1 MPKLRA
7 EVNKSSAN
15 VSVHRGAS
23 PEAAWQNVIRPWLEK
38 VSENA
43 LPNPQP
49 AAVVTPSRSQAY
61 FFRDQLLAD
70 GKSLL
75 GVKFLSP
82 PQLREVLLRE
92 RGLNVPLREH
102 LRLLLAVT
110 AEQFATEQTSNE
122 EALLVAK
129 SIARDPDHFLR
140 ALDQLGAAGWS
151 FDEIDSLAL
160 REIAARFEKQAR
172 ACGFTF
178 VYEADRAA
186 VQNADKVES
195 LFSNLLLFGFDAAHW
210 PLWPLL
216 HAAARSAN
224 EATVV
229 LTDPRDEARDVDET
243 WVGTWEE
250 TFDEAKVIPPTNE
263 RSTRLRQDYGGQAS
277 SAFDALSVAR
287 SNIHF
292 VVGRDTTQQARA
304 IVALAAKFLADPKC
318 DRLGIVFAAAG
329 ALARLVAT
337 FLESAQI
344 VHNDGIAHL
353 APSAFDDHAW
363 RAWLELQQAPR
374 LKSLFQFLRAS
385 RIDIFPSLSIPQ
397 VENTLRRAYNEVLI
411 DDLELLRDYCAR
423 SDILRDGKAVADG
436 LDKVQFYPASGSLTE
451 FLSKTHKIF
460 AQLRW
465 KEHWSEIDRLS
476 RGWSEQLSNTFSKST
491 YLRWLKEV
499 LGAPS
504 LQRDDF
510 GAHAYARVHLL
521 PYAEAQGQPWS
532 HLIFAGLNDDAWPA
546 LDDELGFV
554 REEQIDELNR
564 QNKSLN
570 QRASKRGSQGEGHWS
585 VREGKTLLLG
595 PNERRQLR
603 RRQLL
608 NLFESVTGGIGA
620 SANLYSAAQ
629 PGRIANPT
637 EFFSWLYFQTRGR
650 GVSQQTL
657 QRLEEQTRAW
667 LKDWSPIDAQK
678 VDSISVGR
686 TRYAFDA
693 RRQERAAGEY
703 EFALKTAPE
712 REIALRVTQWEQAMR
727 WPALVWMEI
736 FLGVEAN
743 DENGDAWPVATG
755 QWVHRWLADSVRD
768 GEENM
773 FVDVG
778 RTDEIRAHI
787 IEHAQAFRRE
797 MELVCAERAKKLP
810 DWWTSGWSNALY
822 IADCLA
828 AKVSGL
834 NDWSEMAVEWS
845 LGSPAEISLSENET
859 LRVRGRI
866 DLILARTK
874 SEKSQLGYEDLWV
887 VDYKTGR
894 QRGFNLKEML
904 RRDPPERRFRKQLAD
919 GRGVQL
925 ALYALAVHALGAK
938 DVELTL
944 LSPAGELKKQF
955 ELADV
960 LAQKDFWRE
969 LHRMQQSGVFGML
982 GPVHSDFGFVRKYPL
997 ATLSIDPDLL
1007 KAKWTLTHPAFS
1019 LETEEESK

>member
-1 MPKLRA
+1 MPKLQG
-7 EVNKSSAN
+7 EVKKFSA
-15 VSVHRGAS
+15 
-23 PEAAWQNVIRPWLEK
+23 K
-38 VSENA
+38 VSLHLGVSAETAWHNVVRLWFEKISA
-43 LPNPQP
+43 GVLTVGQP
-49 AAVVTPSRSQAY
+49 SVVVTASRSQAY
-61 FFRDQLLAD
+61 FFRNRLLAE
-70 GKSLL
+70 GKSLI

-102 LRLLLAVT
+102 LRLLLAVV
-110 AEQFATEQTSNE
+110 AEEFAAEKADNE
-122 EALLVAK
+122 EASLIAK

-151 FDEIDSLAL
+151 FDEIDSPAL
-160 REIAARFEKQAR
+160 REIAARFERQAR
-172 ACGFTF
+172 ECGFTF

-186 VQNADKVES
+186 VHDVDNAEP
-195 LFSNLLLFGFDAAHW
+195 LFSKLLLFGFDAAHW

-216 HAAARSAN
+216 RAAARSSS

-250 TFDEAKVIPPTNE
+250 TFGEARVIPPTIE
-263 RSTRLRQDYGGQAS
+263 GATSFAADT
-277 SAFDALSVAR
+277 LSV
-287 SNIHF
+287 SKTDLHF
-292 VVGRDTTQQARA
+292 VVGRDTAQQARA
-304 IVALAAKFLADPKC
+304 VVALTAKFLADPKC
-318 DRLGIVFAAAG
+318 ERLGIVFAAAG
-329 ALARLVAT
+329 ALPRFVAT
-337 FLESAQI
+337 FLEAAQI
-344 VHNDGIAHL
+344 AHNDGIAHL

-374 LKSLFQFLRAS
+374 LTPLFQFLRATS
-385 RIDIFPSLSIPQ
+385 AETFSGLSILQ
-397 VENTLRRAYNEVLI
+397 IEDTLRRAYNEVLV
-411 DDLELLRDYCAR
+411 DDLELLRDYCGATN
-423 SDILRDGKAVADG
+423 DLRDGKSVAAG
-436 LDKVQFYPASGSLTE
+436 LDGIQFLPASASCTE
-451 FLSKTHKIF
+451 FLSQTRKIF
-460 AQLRW
+460 AQLGW
-465 KEHWSEIDRLS
+465 KEYWSETDRLS
-476 RGWSEQLSNTFSKST
+476 RGWNEQLNGTFSKST
-491 YLRWLKEV
+491 YLRWLEEI

-504 LQRDDF
+504 LQRNDF

-521 PYAEAQGQPWS
+521 PYADAQSQPWS

-546 LDDELGFV
+546 LEDELGFV

-570 QRASKRGSQGEGHWS
+570 KRASKRGRHGEGHWS

-603 RRQLL
+603 QRQLL
-608 NLFESVTGGIGA
+608 NLFESVDGGIGA

-637 EFFSWLYFQTRGR
+637 EFFSWLYFHAHGC

-693 RRQERAAGEY
+693 RRHERAAGEY
-703 EFALKTAPE
+703 EFALKNAPE
-712 REIALRVTQWEQAMR
+712 REISLRVTQWEQAMR

-743 DENGDAWPVATG
+743 NENGDAWPVATG
-755 QWVHRWLADSVRD
+755 QWVHRWLANSVRD
-768 GEENM
+768 EDENI

-778 RTDEIRAHI
+778 RADEIRARI
-787 IEHAQAFRRE
+787 VELAQAFRRD
-797 MELVCAERAKKLP
+797 MDALCVARAKKLP
-810 DWWTSGWSNALY
+810 DWWISGWSNALY

-845 LGSPAEISLSENET
+845 LGSPAEISLAENET

-874 SEKSQLGYEDLWV
+874 SEKSHLGYNDLWV

-894 QRGFNLKEML
+894 RRGFNLRSPRGKETAEQKFH
-904 RRDPPERRFRKQLAD
+904 RQLTE

-925 ALYALAVHALGAK
+925 ALYALALQALGAK
-938 DVELTL
+938 DVQLTL
-944 LSPAGELKKQF
+944 LSPAEELESQF
-955 ELADV
+955 QLRHV
-960 LAQKDFWRE
+960 VAQKKFWRE
-969 LHRMQQSGVFGML
+969 LHRMQERGVFGML

-997 ATLSIDPDLL
+997 ATLPIDPDLL
-1007 KAKWTLTHPAFS
+1007 KTKWELTHPALS
-1019 LETEEESK
+1019 LEAEEEAI

>member
-1 MPKLRA
+1 MPKLQA
-7 EVNKSSAN
+7 EVKKSSAE
-15 VSVHRGAS
+15 VSLHLGAS
-23 PEAAWQNVIRPWLEK
+23 AEAAWQNVIQPWFERI
-38 VSENA
+38 SETA
-43 LPNPQP
+43 LHDTRP
-49 AAVVTPSRSQAY
+49 AAVVTASRSQAY
-61 FFRDQLLAD
+61 FFRNRLLTE
-70 GKSLL
+70 GKSLI
-75 GVKFLSP
+75 GVKFLSA

-92 RGLNVPLREH
+92 RALNIPLREH
-102 LRLLLAVT
+102 LRLLLAAT
-110 AEQFATEQTSNE
+110 GERFAAEKIDNE
-122 EALLVAK
+122 EFLLVAK

-151 FDEIDSLAL
+151 FAEIDSPAL
-160 REIAARFEKQAR
+160 REIAAHFEKQVR

-186 VQNADKVES
+186 AHDDDNTEP

-216 HAAARSAN
+216 HAAVRSSS

-250 TFDEAKVIPPTNE
+250 TFAEATVIHPINE
-263 RSTRLRQDYGGQAS
+263 RSTS
-277 SAFDALSVAR
+277 SVVDALAIPK

-292 VVGRDTTQQARA
+292 AVGRDTTQQARA
-304 IVALAAKFLADPKC
+304 IIALTAKFLADPKC
-318 DRLGIVFAAAG
+318 DRLGIVFAGAG
-329 ALARLVAT
+329 ALPRLVAT
-337 FLESAQI
+337 FLEATQI
-344 VHNDGIAHL
+344 AHNDGIAHL
-353 APSAFDDHAW
+353 APSAFDDQVW

-374 LKSLFQFLRAS
+374 LTPLFQFLRAIS
-385 RIDIFPSLSIPQ
+385 AEIFGGLSISQ
-397 VENTLRRAYNEVLI
+397 VEDTLLRAYNEVLI
-411 DDLELLRDYCAR
+411 DDLELLRDYCGATNA
-423 SDILRDGKAVADG
+423 LRDGKAVALG
-436 LDKVQFYPASGSLTE
+436 LDKIRFLPASAPFTE
-451 FLSKTHKIF
+451 FLSQTRKIF
-460 AQLRW
+460 AQLGW
-465 KEHWSEIDRLS
+465 KEHWSETDRLS
-476 RGWSEQLSNTFSKST
+476 RDWNGQLSNTLSKST
-491 YLRWLKEV
+491 YLRWLEEI

-521 PYAEAQGQPWS
+521 PYPDAQGQLWS
-532 HLIFAGLNDDAWPA
+532 YLIFAGLNDDAWPA

-570 QRASKRGSQGEGHWS
+570 KRASKRGRQGEGHWS

-608 NLFESVTGGIGA
+608 NLFESVSGGIGA
-620 SANLYSAAQ
+620 SANLYSATQ

-637 EFFSWLYFQTRGR
+637 EFFSWLYFQTCGR

-657 QRLEEQTRAW
+657 QTLEGQTRGW

-678 VDSISVGR
+678 VDSINVGR

-693 RRQERAAGEY
+693 RRQERPAGEY
-703 EFALKTAPE
+703 EFALKNAPE
-712 REIALRVTQWEQAMR
+712 PEIALRVTQWEQAMR

-755 QWVHRWLADSVRD
+755 QWVHRWLADSVRG
-768 GEENM
+768 GEENV
-773 FVDVG
+773 FVDVD
-778 RTDEIRAHI
+778 RADEIRGRI
-787 IEHAQAFRRE
+787 VEQAQACRRE
-797 MELVCAERAKKLP
+797 MDKLCAERAKKLP

-845 LGSPAEISLSENET
+845 LGSPAQISLSETDT

-874 SEKSQLGYEDLWV
+874 SENSQLGYEDLWV

-894 QRGFNLKEML
+894 RRGFNLRSPRGKETTEQKFH
-904 RRDPPERRFRKQLAD
+904 RQLVE

-938 DVELTL
+938 DVRLTL
-944 LSPAGELKKQF
+944 LSPAEELESQF
-955 ELADV
+955 QLPHV
-960 LAQKDFWRE
+960 FAQKEFWRE
-969 LHRMQQSGVFGML
+969 LHQMQKRGVFGML
-982 GPVHSDFGFVRKYPL
+982 GPVHRDFGFVRKYPL

-1007 KAKWTLTHPAFS
+1007 KAKWIMTHPAFS
-1019 LETEEESK
+1019 LAVEEGSK